1 MTENKTAIPIYELSE
16 SKLELTEQKVSLFKL
31 DLQELIYEKMFLLF
45 EKLQVNEN
53 KLAEAEIDL
62 QICKDKLLLET
73 DFSEVLGKSRTNQ
86 GERDAY
92 MKPFLAEHENKID
105 EYNTVVKFYKTKL
118 NIINDLITAKR
129 TLLTIEGAL
138 HEWSNKGAIRLHQH
152 TPLLHH
158 SEENWRKN

>member
-1 MTENKTAIPIYELSE
+1 MTEDKPTIPIYELSE
-16 SKLELTEQKVSLFKL
+16 SKLELTETKTSIFKL

-73 DFSEVLGKSRTNQ
+73 DFNEVLGKSRTNQ
-86 GERDAY
+86 AERDAY

-138 HEWSNKGAIRLHQH
+138 HE
-152 TPLLHH
+152 
-158 SEENWRKN
+158 